1 MLTRRLFNKGL
12 FPRARQSKKRKTM
25 KGGQKVDA
33 FIKAVTFF
41 VVASAVLY
49 LVFIVALVV
58 CAVFGVS
65 LPT

>member
-1 MLTRRLFNKGL
+1 M
-12 FPRARQSKKRKTM
+12 
-25 KGGQKVDA
+25 DA